1 MRSRLRT
8 LPAVA
13 LLTLPL
19 AIAVAC
25 GGDKRAGFAED
36 QQPTDPN
43 DPNGIGGSSSGS
55 LGGEA
60 GAKFGPC
67 DEAAAAKSYVGC
79 DYWPTVTGNLVQ
91 SVFDFAVAVANVS
104 GERANITVTG
114 PGGTNQKISVEPE
127 SLGVVYLPWVP
138 ELKGPEGAP
147 LTASVLA
154 KGGAFH
160 LVSDRPVVVY
170 QFNPLE
176 FRATGGPASKDWSKC
191 QKAVPTAPDCY
202 SYTNDASLLLPS
214 TAMTG
219 NYRVMGAAG
228 WTREGGGFL
237 GLGNTQIGATLAI
250 TATQDATKVTVK
262 LGNKAD
268 MVAGG
273 GISAGRPGETVT
285 FTLNKGDVAELVTKP
300 GNAYDFSGS
309 VVSTDKPVQLISG
322 VPCVDM
328 PKGVQACDHVEET
341 IFPAETL
348 GKRYVVMSP
357 TGPKKNKVGQVVRLF
372 GNEDATKL
380 TYLPAKP
387 AGCPDTLA
395 AGQVADCGEVA
406 EDFEVKGDKSFGV
419 ATFLIGGAKADPD
432 YNPQSLAQPQGDPSQ
447 TFAVAVEQ
455 YRNKY
460 IFLAPTDYKA
470 SFADVIAPAGVR
482 VRLDGQDVSAQLEPI
497 TGTTFARGRLSLGA
511 GKNGAHVVDADQP
524 VGLQVIGYGDNT
536 SYQYPGGLNL
546 EPITAPPK

>member
-1 MRSRLRT
+1 MRSRLRS
-8 LPAVA
+8 LPAIA
-13 LLTLPL
+13 LVSLPFL
-19 AIAVAC
+19 IAAAC
-25 GGDKRAGFAED
+25 GGDKREGFGND

-43 DPNGIGGSSSGS
+43 DPGAIPGSSSGT

-104 GERANITVTG
+104 AERVNVTVTG
-114 PGGTNQKISVEPE
+114 PGGTNQKISIEPE

-138 ELKGPEGAP
+138 ELKGNDQLG
-147 LTASVLA
+147 LTASVVA

-176 FRATGGPASKDWSKC
+176 FRAAGGPPGKDWSKC
-191 QKAVPTAPDCY
+191 VKAAASAPDCY

-214 TAMTG
+214 SAMTG
-219 NYRVMGAAG
+219 NYRVMGSGG
-228 WTREGGGFL
+228 WTREGGGLF
-237 GLGNTQIGATLAI
+237 GLGNTQLGATLSI
-250 TATQDATKVTVK
+250 TATADGTKVSVK
-262 LGNKAD
+262 LGAKAE
-268 MVAGG
+268 VAAGG
-273 GISAGRPGETVT
+273 GIGGGRAGDTVT
-285 FTLNKGDVAELVTKP
+285 FTLNKGDVAQMLTKP

-309 VVSTDKPVQLISG
+309 VVSSDKPVQLISG

-387 AGCPDTLA
+387 TSCPDTLT
-395 AGQVADCGEVA
+395 AGQVADCGEVS

-419 ATFLIGGAKADPD
+419 ATFLMGGAKVDPD
-432 YNPQSLAQPQGDPSQ
+432 YNPQTPAQPQGDPSQ
-447 TFAVAVEQ
+447 SFAVAVEQ
-455 YRNKY
+455 YRSKY

-470 SFADVIAPAGVR
+470 SFADVIAPAGVK
-482 VRLDGQDVSAQLEPI
+482 VRLDGQDVSAQFEPI
-497 TGTTFARGRLSLGA
+497 TGTAFARGRLSLGA
-511 GKNGAHVVDADQP
+511 GKNGAHVIDADQP
-524 VGLQVIGYGDNT
+524 VGLQVLGYGDNT